1 MTPPTKLPLSKSRHE
16 RNNKAIVYAACDVTT
31 RTIPTSIE
39 INNGVTNKVT
49 AYMTHQT
56 TRVIPVCN
64 ARGNATCIVS
74 TSTGGDNCRRS
85 VFKHRDVITLVQS
98 LNSILRNGS

>member
-1 MTPPTKLPLSKSRHE
+1 MAPPTKLPLAKSRHIE
-16 RNNKAIVYAACDVTT
+16 ITILFVYAACDVTT
-31 RTIPTSIE
+31 RAIPTSIE
-39 INNGVTNKVT
+39 NNNGVTNKVT

-56 TRVIPVCN
+56 TRVIPACN

-85 VFKHRDVITLVQS
+85 AFKHRVAITLVRS
-98 LNSILRNGS
+98 LNLGLRNGS